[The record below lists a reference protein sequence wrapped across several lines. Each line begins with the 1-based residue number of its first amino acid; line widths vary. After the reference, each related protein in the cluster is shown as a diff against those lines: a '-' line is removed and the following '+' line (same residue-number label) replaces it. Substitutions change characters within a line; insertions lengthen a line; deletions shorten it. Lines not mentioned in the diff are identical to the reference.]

1 MHRSKLP
8 GPVLGLLVKKNG
20 RTEMFAS
27 VENLVQLDQPLNQQD
42 MRP

>member
-8 GPVLGLLVKKNG
+8 GPVLGLLIKKDG

-27 VENLVQLDQPLNQQD
+27 VENLVQLDQSRNQQD
-42 MRP
+42 VRP